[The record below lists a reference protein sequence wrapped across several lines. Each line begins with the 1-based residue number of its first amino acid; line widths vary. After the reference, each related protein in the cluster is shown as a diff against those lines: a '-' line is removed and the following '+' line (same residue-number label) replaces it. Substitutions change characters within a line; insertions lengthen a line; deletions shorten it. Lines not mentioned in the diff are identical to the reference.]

1 MGKQTRE
8 RQLKLEAR
16 IVKLKSRE
24 KELRISKDRIVARFE
39 RTCQLLRRLNQLR
52 EEQCELLKEKFRLT
66 LHLQVDSEVQSRV
79 QRELQQV
86 RTLQQQIM
94 AKAAQQDHAKE
105 NVAGN
110 QDCASSSNVVDKMQ
124 RMEIELRCGI
134 CSELMVSATTLNCM
148 HTFCQYCV
156 TQWKNF
162 EKNRAPIVGCPVCRE
177 SITSER
183 RNFSMDNIIGIIVDG
198 YSEDEKNNRKE
209 LMKQHQELSR
219 NLLTGERQPNT
230 SNPFYQITN
239 RNVFIGEMR
248 VEEMPSLPRINLQNV
263 TRRRSLSS
271 VTSRPAT
278 VRRLQ
283 QGSVRPRWR

>member
-1 MGKQTRE
+1 
-8 RQLKLEAR
+8 
-16 IVKLKSRE
+16 
-24 KELRISKDRIVARFE
+24 
-39 RTCQLLRRLNQLR
+39 
-52 EEQCELLKEKFRLT
+52 
-66 LHLQVDSEVQSRV
+66 
-79 QRELQQV
+79 
-86 RTLQQQIM
+86 
-94 AKAAQQDHAKE
+94 
-105 NVAGN
+105 
-110 QDCASSSNVVDKMQ
+110 
-124 RMEIELRCGI
+124 
-134 CSELMVSATTLNCM
+134 M

-177 SITSER
+177 AITSER

-248 VEEMPSLPRINLQNV
+248 VEEMPSLPRINLQNGQSSYQYLFKI
-263 TRRRSLSS
+263 SLFVLYLCSYSS
-271 VTSRPAT
+271 PF
-278 VRRLQ
+278 
-283 QGSVRPRWR
+283 SVVDNISPCYCS